1 MKKMSKKIVFF
12 GNEKLATGIP
22 APSPVIREAVE
33 LAGFEIEQHV
43 TGKLHELRDH
53 EAELAVL
60 AAYGRIIPKS
70 VLDQFPLGII
80 NVHPSL
86 LPIYRGPTPIEQAIL
101 DGAIKTGVSIM
112 RLSPEMDEG
121 PIYKQKTI
129 HLKGIESKSDLAN
142 TLQVLGAELITE
154 VLSAIANGELKP
166 RRQSH
171 PERASYSKLIRKE
184 DGQIDWTKPAV
195 LLEREV
201 RAYLDWPKSNGNIAG
216 KDIVITK
223 ARIVTGT
230 GTPGDFTIIDK
241 DLIVFCG
248 QDALL
253 IERLKPAGKNEM
265 NAEAFI
271 NGYLK

>member
-22 APSPVIREAVE
+22 EAKPIIRDAVE
-33 LAGFEIEQHV
+33 AAGFVIEQHV
-43 TGKLHELRDH
+43 TGKLHELREH

-70 VLDQFPLGII
+70 VLEQFPLGII

-86 LPIYRGPTPIEQAIL
+86 LPAYRGPTPIEQAIL
-101 DGAIKTGVSIM
+101 DGVTRTGVSIM

-121 PIYKQKTI
+121 PIYKQKT
-129 HLKGIESKSDLAN
+129 LQLSGKESKAELAVR
-142 TLQVLGAELITE
+142 LQALGAELLTE
-154 VLSAIANGELKP
+154 VLQGAVGGELKP
-166 RRQSH
+166 RKQPH
-171 PERASYSKLIRKE
+171 PDRATYSKLIRKE
-184 DGQIDWTKPAV
+184 DGRIDWTKPAES
-195 LLEREV
+195 LEREI
-201 RAYLDWPKSNGNIAG
+201 RAYLDWPKSTGSIAG

-223 ARIVTGT
+223 ARVVPGT
-230 GTPGDFTIIDK
+230 GKAGDFTIIDK
-241 DLIVFCG
+241 DFVVFCG
-248 QDALL
+248 QDGLL

-271 NGYLK
+271 NGYIR